1 MFECCYVLR
10 HHLVT
15 QSGKIKCHY
24 NFVNSPHDMKL
35 GKKINVVAVRWETD
49 LCLSVFKPYR
59 DRYQTK
65 YIIYTP
71 LSEKD
76 KLTEYN
82 SF

>member
-10 HHLVT
+10 HHLIK

-24 NFVNSPHDMKL
+24 NFVNSPHDMK
-35 GKKINVVAVRWETD
+35 INVVAVRRETD
-49 LCLSVFKPYR
+49 FCLNVFKSYR